1 MNISGK
7 TPSIAKNNMSNT
19 PTPDSIFILVQQ
31 MVRALADKK
40 AEDLRV
46 LKVSG
51 KSTITDYLVLATGNS
66 DPHLRALRIEV
77 ERVLDEVKHPICGME
92 VGGYGSGWTVVD
104 AYQIMAHIFTP
115 EQRGNYALERLWK
128 DAESINISKLI
139 EEPKPVKS
147 VATPAVEVAVAA
159 KPVAKKAVE
168 VKAVAKKTA
177 VKKVVKAVAVKKTVA
192 VTKVAVV
199 KKAVASKTVAVAAK
213 KAVVAKKAVKKA
225 VVAKKAAVKTSAA
238 VKKAV
243 AVKKTAVVKKVVKK
257 VVAEKVVAKKRAK

>member
-1 MNISGK
+1 
-7 TPSIAKNNMSNT
+7 MSNT
-19 PTPDSIFILVQQ
+19 PTPDPIFTLVQQ

-139 EEPKPVKS
+139 EEPKPVES
-147 VATPAVEVAVAA
+147 VATPTAEVIVAA

-168 VKAVAKKTA
+168 VKAVKAVAKKTA
-177 VKKVVKAVAVKKTVA
+177 VKKVVKAVALKKT
-192 VTKVAVV
+192 VV
-199 KKAVASKTVAVAAK
+199 KKAGASKKPVVAK
-213 KAVVAKKAVKKA
+213 KAAVAKKAVKKA
-225 VVAKKAAVKTSAA
+225 GVAKKAAVKTVAA
-238 VKKAV
+238 VKKVV
-243 AVKKTAVVKKVVKK
+243 AGKKTAVVKKAVKPVVVVKKAVVKK
-257 VVAEKVVAKKRAK
+257 VAVKKVAAKKVVAKKRAK